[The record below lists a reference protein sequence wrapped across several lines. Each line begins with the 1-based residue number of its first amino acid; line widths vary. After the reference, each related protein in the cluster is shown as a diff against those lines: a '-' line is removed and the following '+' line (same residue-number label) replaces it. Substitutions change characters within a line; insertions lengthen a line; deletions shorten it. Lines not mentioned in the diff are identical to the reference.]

1 MPTYEFLCEKCRKIF
16 EEIWSLSEYDKR
28 MKEKRK
34 CPSCGSTQVVKTI
47 TAVQVRT
54 SKKS

>member
-1 MPTYEFLCEKCRKIF
+1 MPTYEFRCNKCHKIF
-16 EEIWSLSEYDKR
+16 EEIWSLSDYDKR
-28 MKEKRK
+28 IKQKRK
-34 CPSCGSTQVVKTI
+34 CPSRGSSQVVKLI